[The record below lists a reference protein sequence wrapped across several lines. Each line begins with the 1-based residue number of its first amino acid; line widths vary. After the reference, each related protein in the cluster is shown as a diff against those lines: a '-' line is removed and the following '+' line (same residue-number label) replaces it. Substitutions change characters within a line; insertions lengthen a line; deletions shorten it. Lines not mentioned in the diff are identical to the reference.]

1 MHRIRVFATME
12 FVGLDDRRMTLLKK
26 SDIFVDSRIN
36 EVNDNLLIN
45 KLECL
50 LLPVLNN
57 AESDI

>member
-1 MHRIRVFATME
+1 ME

-50 LLPVLNN
+50 SLPVLNN